1 MKHEGLGV
9 LLDANLVLTAAIIGG
24 VGVRQAGRA
33 STATDPAP
41 TEMYETVINLKPK
54 DQRRPRMTVRFP
66 DRGVFPEV
74 SKVARHVSRARLGS
88 AGRLGQFGNRS
99 GTGERWRMAWSL
111 PWPPRSAGRSGA
123 SVRTPSN
130 FCAGRVLLRFRAGK
144 GGDRP
149 TSSITF
155 SSSSGLS

>member
-66 DRGVFPEV
+66 DRGNGQGAAVPRRV
-74 SKVARHVSRARLGS
+74 SGGV
-88 AGRLGQFGNRS
+88 
-99 GTGERWRMAWSL
+99 E
-111 PWPPRSAGRSGA
+111 GRSTRFA
-123 SVRTPSN
+123 RSVGLCRPS
-130 FCAGRVLLRFRAGK
+130 GPERRQRRF
-144 GGDRP
+144 
-149 TSSITF
+149 
-155 SSSSGLS
+155 